1 MFQCV
6 SSGVVR
12 VASGRFAPGHL
23 GELTQIVPF
32 EMVDEVLA
40 STRRVQVR
48 VRDLPSRVVV
58 YLLLAAALFSELG
71 YGQVWARLVAGLDGT
86 EGVVASPGSSALCQ
100 ARRRV
105 GVAPLRALFDLLAGP
120 PVGAPRWRGWLLCAI
135 DGTTLTVPN
144 GEPNVAAYG
153 RHAAGPNG
161 AAGYPVLRL
170 LTVVACGTRTILG
183 AVFGTCNDGETTY
196 APRLVGCL
204 RPGMLL
210 LADRGFA
217 VTALFEAVAATK
229 AGLLVR
235 CKDNRRLKPI
245 QHCGD
250 GTWLT
255 RVGALTLRV
264 IEAEI
269 HIHCAGGPTRTG
281 RYRLLTTLTD
291 HHHYPAR
298 DLVELY
304 HHRWE
309 IETSYLELKST
320 TLGGRVL
327 RARTPDSI
335 TQEVYALL
343 TAYQALR
350 IAIAD
355 ATTFTT
361 AKAGQPAAPPDRGSF
376 TIALNTARD
385 QIIHAAGVIA
395 DTTIDLVGT
404 IGRAVL
410 ADLLPNRRART
421 SPRIVK
427 RASSKHRAQGP
438 TDRNNYRTTHTV
450 HILDG

>member
-1 MFQCV
+1 LVQCV
-6 SSGVVR
+6 ISRVVR

-40 STRRVQVR
+40 SSRRVQAR

-71 YGQVWARLVAGLDGT
+71 YGQVWARLVAGLDDSTGP
-86 EGVVASPGSSALCQ
+86 GLSVARPSSSALCQ

-105 GVAPLRALFDLLAGP
+105 GPGPLRALFELLAGP

-153 RHAAGPNG
+153 RHGAGPNG
-161 AAGYPVLRL
+161 AAGYPMLRL
-170 LTVVACGTRTILG
+170 LAVVACGTRTILG
-183 AVFGTCNDGETTY
+183 AVFGPCDDGETTY
-196 APRLVGCL
+196 APRLAGCL

-210 LADRGFA
+210 LADRNFA
-217 VTALFEAVAATK
+217 VTALFEAVTATG

-245 QHCGD
+245 QRCGD

-264 IEAEI
+264 VEAELQ
-269 HIHCAGGPTRTG
+269 IHCAGGPTRTG

-291 HHHYPAR
+291 HHRYPAH

-327 RARTPDSI
+327 RARTPDGI

-343 TAYQALR
+343 AAYQALR
-350 IAIAD
+350 TAIAD
-355 ATTFTT
+355 ATLTT
-361 AKAGQPAAPPDRGSF
+361 RPQIPPDRASF

-385 QIIHAAGVIA
+385 QIIHAAAIIA
-395 DTTIDLVGT
+395 GTTIDLIGT
-404 IGRAVL
+404 IGHAVL
-410 ADLLPNRRART
+410 TSLLPTRRART

-427 RASSKHRAQGP
+427 RASSKHRATTT
-438 TDRNNYRTTHTV
+438 TDHNNYRTTHTIR
-450 HILDG
+450 ILDG

>member
-1 MFQCV
+1 M
-6 SSGVVR
+6 
-12 VASGRFAPGHL
+12 
-23 GELTQIVPF
+23 
-32 EMVDEVLA
+32 
-40 STRRVQVR
+40 
-48 VRDLPSRVVV
+48 
-58 YLLLAAALFSELG
+58 
-71 YGQVWARLVAGLDGT
+71 
-86 EGVVASPGSSALCQ
+86 
-100 ARRRV
+100 
-105 GVAPLRALFDLLAGP
+105 
-120 PVGAPRWRGWLLCAI
+120 
-135 DGTTLTVPN
+135 
-144 GEPNVAAYG
+144 
-153 RHAAGPNG
+153 
-161 AAGYPVLRL
+161 
-170 LTVVACGTRTILG
+170 
-183 AVFGTCNDGETTY
+183 
-196 APRLVGCL
+196 
-204 RPGMLL
+204 
-210 LADRGFA
+210 
-217 VTALFEAVAATK
+217 
-229 AGLLVR
+229 
-235 CKDNRRLKPI
+235 
-245 QHCGD
+245 
-250 GTWLT
+250 
-255 RVGALTLRV
+255 

-291 HHHYPAR
+291 HHRYPAR

-438 TDRNNYRTTHTV
+438 TDRNNYNTTHHRPHPRRLTTTPQP
-450 HILDG
+450 

>member
-1 MFQCV
+1 M
-6 SSGVVR
+6 VR

-40 STRRVQVR
+40 SSGRVQAR

-71 YGQVWARLVAGLDGT
+71 YGQVWARLVAGLGTGGGGPDG
-86 EGVVASPGSSALCQ
+86 VPVARPTSSALCQ

-105 GVAPLRALFDLLAGP
+105 GSGPLRALFDLLAGP

-144 GEPNVAAYG
+144 SEPNVSAYG

-161 AAGYPVLRL
+161 DAGYPILRL
-170 LTVVACGTRTILG
+170 LAVVACGTRTILD
-183 AVFGTCNDGETTY
+183 AVFGPCDVGETTY
-196 APRLVGCL
+196 APRLAGCL
-204 RPGMLL
+204 KPGMLL
-210 LADRGFA
+210 LADRNFA
-217 VTALFEAVAATK
+217 VTALFEAVVATK
-229 AGLLVR
+229 AGLLIR

-245 QHCGD
+245 QYCGD

-255 RVGALTLRV
+255 RVGDLTLRV

-269 HIHCAGGPTRTG
+269 HTHCTDGPTRTG

-327 RARTPDSI
+327 RARTPDGI
-335 TQEVYALL
+335 TQETYALL
-343 TAYQALR
+343 AAYQALR

-361 AKAGQPAAPPDRGSF
+361 HPAQPTVPPDRASF

-385 QIIHAAGVIA
+385 QIIHAAGIIA
-395 DTTIDLVGT
+395 DTTIDLIAT
-404 IGRAVL
+404 IGHAVRAN
-410 ADLLPNRRART
+410 LLPNRRART

-427 RASSKHRAQGP
+427 RASSKHRATAT
-438 TDRNNYRTTHTV
+438 TDRTNYKTNHTI